1 MSARTAVTNHVQS
14 SQINMKTTIS
24 KSNIDI
30 MIDPFPG
37 RWHYGPEP
45 QESAEAKA
53 ERLIKE
59 LAR

>member
-30 MIDPFPG
+30 MTPFPG
-37 RWHYGPEP
+37 DGITDLSLRNQPRQRP
-45 QESAEAKA
+45 SD
-53 ERLIKE
+53 
-59 LAR
+59 